1 MLSSSGILCGYFL
14 TKTVYPLR
22 FAEPVYCTSLRPILV
37 SVRAMAVSHTALRR
51 EKQAL
56 ISLSDKDLPTL
67 ANGQRSS
74 RVGVC
79 LSHNLSYDVS
89 VLLSVYGFKNDSFV
103 SDKVTAPGGISFED
117 GIENIHIGG
126 PAMIRAAAKVLARE
140 LREFRSPTD
149 GETRMFYEIVVAP
162 KYTPKGQ
169 DSDDITPGPED
180 ISFSSVSDKT
190 PD

>member
-14 TKTVYPLR
+14 TKTVYPLC
-22 FAEPVYCTSLRPILV
+22 FSEPVYCTSLRPILV

-56 ISLSDKDLPTL
+56 TSLSDKDLPTL

-162 KYTPKGQ
+162 KYTPKG
-169 DSDDITPGPED
+169 PK
-180 ISFSSVSDKT
+180 SSKGSPKL
-190 PD
+190 

>member
-1 MLSSSGILCGYFL
+1 
-14 TKTVYPLR
+14 
-22 FAEPVYCTSLRPILV
+22 
-37 SVRAMAVSHTALRR
+37 MAVSHTALRSQTQSSSSSR

-56 ISLSDKDLPTL
+56 TSLSDKDLPTL

-162 KYTPKGQ
+162 KYTPKAWKDEVEEACEKGIGAIEEPGGSIRDQ
-169 DSDDITPGPED
+169 DAIDCCNKYGV
-180 ISFSSVSDKT
+180 SSMLFNNVRHFRH
-190 PD
+190 